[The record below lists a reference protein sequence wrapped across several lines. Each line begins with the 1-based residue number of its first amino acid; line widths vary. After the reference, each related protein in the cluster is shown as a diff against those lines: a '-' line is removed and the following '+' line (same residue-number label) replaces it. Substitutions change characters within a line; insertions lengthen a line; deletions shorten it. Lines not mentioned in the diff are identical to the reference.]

1 MKIDGAIITYPSKDE
16 IFITSHSL
24 MEKKQGPRPSM
35 LIFKDAT
42 IFSIS
47 CPLCQNNF
55 KRSNTMLSNVDNVAL
70 YTWSYDGHLE

>member
-1 MKIDGAIITYPSKDE
+1 MLQLLHILLKMKSC
-16 IFITSHSL
+16 ITSHSL
-24 MEKKQGPRPSM
+24 IEEEQGPKPSM

-55 KRSNTMLSNVDNVAL
+55 KRSNTMLSNVDNVAI